1 MHTLFSKESTLKI
14 KYGHLVVET
23 VAVWKNKRKKVQ
35 EINLDKGI
43 RYNGVYYSGLCGYG
57 VVFDGE
63 SIYTRGYGCY
73 YGNVET
79 DKQKWTSY
87 RITDFNPVIIDS
99 RIVTEEELQMIYSLY
114 PDFRYTIQKS
124 KKEFNVTFIL
134 TLLKKWLEHPQEVE
148 MLYSLGFPHLLECK
162 SIYTM
167 PKEKKVQFIKFL
179 QKASKLGEKRL
190 NFKEAQ
196 MLAKIKNLDFEY
208 ISYMNGFPYDVWT
221 KRVQMLDRPQKEY
234 WRWHYKDYLKL
245 AKELGKNINDDYWKY
260 PQDLKKAHDSLL
272 EAKAQVEAAK
282 RAEEFKPLE
291 KRIKKY
297 LKYNTVIDGYEL
309 FFTANPESWMYQAKV
324 LNQCIVQAGYFKKT
338 TCILAFIRKDNH
350 PIATAEIKANKEIG
364 QFYADER
371 DRANCNPSEEVKA
384 IFYKWLE
391 NVKVGARV

>member
-148 MLYSLGFPHLLECK
+148 MLYSLGYPHLLECK

-167 PKEKKVQFIKFL
+167 TKEKKVQFIKFL
-179 QKASKLGEKRL
+179 QKASQIVKKEL
-190 NFKEAQ
+190 NFKEIQ
-196 MLAKIKNLDFEY
+196 ILLKINKLDFEY
-208 ISYMNGFPYDVWT
+208 ISYMNGFSYDVWT
-221 KRVQMLDRPQKEY
+221 KRVQMLDRPQKDY

-245 AKELGKNINDDYWKY
+245 AKELGHNTKDDYWKY
-260 PQDLKKAHDSLL
+260 PKDLKQAHDSLL
-272 EAKAQVEAAK
+272 ETKERILAAK
-282 RAEEFKPLE
+282 REEEFKPLE

-297 LKYNTVIDGYEL
+297 LKYNAVVDGYEI
-309 FFTANPESWMYQAKV
+309 FFSADPEAWNVQAKA
-324 LNQCIVQAGYFKKT
+324 LSQCIVANSYYKKT
-338 TCILAFIRKDNH
+338 TCILAFIRKDNE
-350 PIATAEIKANKEIG
+350 PIATAEILANKKIG

-371 DRANCNPSEEVKA
+371 NRNDCKPSDEVKNV
-384 IFYKWLE
+384 FYKWLE
-391 NVKVGARV
+391 NVKVGARL